1 MFCIIL
7 LRVYLPERTRKHLP
21 FHRNLSKNNSL
32 FPTMPE
38 TYAFFQSL
46 VLGTHSLFTAFL
58 EEPLFED
65 KAVIWGKLLEHKSY
79 DNLALHT
86 YLCPISTASIWETI
100 NIFKQTE
107 VSLCLL
113 NFYIEL
119 LHMYYRS
126 FGGNRKTRMQ
136 RKDYSA

>member
-1 MFCIIL
+1 
-7 LRVYLPERTRKHLP
+7 
-21 FHRNLSKNNSL
+21 
-32 FPTMPE
+32 MPE

-46 VLGTHSLFTAFL
+46 VLGTHSLLTAFL

-86 YLCPISTASIWETI
+86 YLCPISTAGIWETI

-107 VSLCLL
+107 VS
-113 NFYIEL
+113 
-119 LHMYYRS
+119 
-126 FGGNRKTRMQ
+126 
-136 RKDYSA
+136 